1 MPSRIDLVDPGPDGE
16 ALAAGLRAAGFDVA
30 LRAMPEVPRTQA
42 DVLVLAGDAP
52 SALETLR
59 ALRDDGASPDTPV
72 VLLGTPLGTAHRG
85 EGGAGFGAQAVLLR
99 PIALGALVDTLGR
112 VLAAP
117 EEPGSDTSQHRIRG
131 ERTLELE
138 ARTGE
143 SVLRGVYAA
152 RVDEDEV
159 ARDDDELPALASVAP
174 MIPMTPWKHERTPS
188 TAAGSTAAGSTAG
201 GSTSG
206 GEPGSSAGV
215 IRGPTAAISERLR
228 LLLEAADR
236 RVFPGRPPVDL
247 SLPGG
252 DEPAIELV
260 PAHLLET
267 DDFAVEPVA
276 APQSDDDPIDA
287 FTFVGGPVLPSGS
300 SAHVAELPPPPR
312 TPGASE
318 PPAPPEGDEAPPPK
332 TAPGTPTSLS
342 KRPPPRREPTV
353 PPRSSPPSEAPGTG
367 VHAARRTSAAP
378 AVQER
383 EWPSEDSVLGRA
395 TPEGGRRGSLGDGG
409 ALRLLLRVAELRLD
423 AHAVITPSSGEGL
436 SMTLVAGEVARTDTP
451 VARATAA
458 ILRRR
463 GASVGLAD
471 DEASAIRVLDDA
483 QERGAITRFER
494 TRAQREA
501 QLERLRAIVALERGS
516 FVLTRLEPNELPP
529 PAPSPFGA
537 PLRIA
542 LLDAARRGI
551 DASRAR
557 AVLGG
562 LVTLRRGPRFD
573 ALAIEG
579 LIAPELAELLVQHE
593 GASPERLVAA
603 APDEPGLHG
612 ALCAFVAAGALVTQ
626 PALELDP
633 ARDEHRRLARRLVE
647 EAARTAEDAD
657 YFTILGVAHDAT
669 ARDLDRAHTARRDQ
683 LLALALEDLD
693 LSALEPFR
701 RAALESLEE
710 AYRVLSDARWRE
722 AYARALSHTDRL
734 ATTVGEH

>member
-42 DVLVLAGDAP
+42 DALVLAGDAP

-59 ALRDDGASPDTPV
+59 ALRDDGVSPDTPV

-99 PIALGALVDTLGR
+99 PIALGALVDTLSR
-112 VLAAP
+112 VLAPP
-117 EEPGSDTSQHRIRG
+117 EEPGSDTSQHRARG

-143 SVLRGVYAA
+143 SIYPRDLDA
-152 RVDEDEV
+152 REV
-159 ARDDDELPALASVAP
+159 GRDDDELPALASVAP
-174 MIPMTPWKHERTPS
+174 MIPMTPWRQERTPS
-188 TAAGSTAAGSTAG
+188 SSS
-201 GSTSG
+201 GSTSSG
-206 GEPGSSAGV
+206 GTTGDGSSAGV

-260 PAHLLET
+260 PAHLLEG
-267 DDFAVEPVA
+267 DDFTAPPVA
-276 APQSDDDPIDA
+276 TQQSDDDPIDA
-287 FTFVGGPVLPSGS
+287 FTFVGGPVLPSASGLI
-300 SAHVAELPPPPR
+300 AELPPPPR
-312 TPGASE
+312 APSASE
-318 PPAPPEGDEAPPPK
+318 PPPVPDGEDAPPPK

-353 PPRSSPPSEAPGTG
+353 PPRASEPPGTG
-367 VHAARRTSAAP
+367 VHSRRVSSMAP
-378 AVQER
+378 MMPER
-383 EWPSEDSVLGRA
+383 EWPAEDSVLGRA
-395 TPEGGRRGSLGDGG
+395 TPEGGRRGALGDGG
-409 ALRLLLRVAELRLD
+409 ALRLLLRIAELRLD
-423 AHAVITPSSGEGL
+423 AQVTITPSSGEAL
-436 SMTLVAGEVARTDTP
+436 AMTLVAGEVARIETP
-451 VARATAA
+451 VARGAAA

-463 GASVGLAD
+463 GAGVGLAD
-471 DEASAIRVLDDA
+471 DEASAVRALDDA

-494 TRAQREA
+494 ARAMREA
-501 QLERLRAIVALERGS
+501 HLERLRAVVALERGS

-529 PAPSPFGA
+529 PAPSPLGA
-537 PLRIA
+537 PLRLA
-542 LLDAARRGI
+542 LLDAARRGL

-579 LIAPELAELLVQHE
+579 LIAPELAELLAQHE

-612 ALCAFVAAGALVTQ
+612 VVCALVAAGALVAQ
-626 PALELDP
+626 PALELDV
-633 ARDEHRRLARRLVE
+633 ARDEHRRLARRLIE

-693 LSALEPFR
+693 LSSLEALR
-701 RAALESLEE
+701 RGALESLEE
-710 AYRVLSDARWRE
+710 AYRVLSDPRWRE
-722 AYARALSHTDRL
+722 AYARALSHTERL